1 MARRWMS
8 AGAVLAGLSLVWL
21 PASALL
27 ISQIEFDLALP
38 RGAVDTL
45 TFSVLNNETDP
56 LEIQISLADWDRDIT
71 GENRFYPPGT
81 LPRSAA
87 PWLSVSPL
95 RFDLEPNKQ
104 QEVRFSIKVP
114 SDIAGT
120 YWAAIMVEAAPKQT
134 QPQPPGT
141 TVIVRRR
148 FAVKVLETP
157 PGTGTKDGR
166 ITLIDVRGLNP
177 PNYLVEFENRGTIH
191 APRVTGRIEL
201 RDEKGTLLEKL
212 DLESFPILPG
222 AKRLLKVT
230 SARKKG
236 DLLPPGKY
244 LVVAVLDYGGETL
257 AGGQFVLRIKP
268 LQLVPIGTASAPPQ
282 DLDKDGLYE
291 DINADGKLT
300 LDDPALLGLNLDRPA
315 VQENARAFDFDND
328 GDADF
333 DDVIALKKMAQGQ
346 TSSGLFAFAGHW
358 PAKMY
363 GPGEAW
369 QASLDVHR
377 AAVGGTAYSPG
388 EAWLAALDG
397 ELPSHLD
404 DLELLAHHLLE
415 LAPGAEGGHGLGGD
429 HDALLGLRVDA
440 HGALARAGLKGPKA
454 RNAHRLPVADRL
466 GDGAEHRVY
475 GLFGRLLA

>member
-95 RFDLEPNKQ
+95 RFELEPNKQ

-166 ITLIDVRGLNP
+166 IALIDVRGLNP

-346 TSSGLFAFAGHW
+346 TSSG
-358 PAKMY
+358 
-363 GPGEAW
+363 
-369 QASLDVHR
+369 QASLDVH
-377 AAVGGTAYSPG
+377 
-388 EAWLAALDG
+388 
-397 ELPSHLD
+397 
-404 DLELLAHHLLE
+404 
-415 LAPGAEGGHGLGGD
+415 
-429 HDALLGLRVDA
+429 LRQ
-440 HGALARAGLKGPKA
+440 PKA
-454 RNAHRLPVADRL
+454 GEGVQSRRSLVSRA
-466 GDGAEHRVY
+466 
-475 GLFGRLLA
+475 

>member
-95 RFDLEPNKQ
+95 RFELEPNKQ

-134 QPQPPGT
+134 QPQTPGT

-166 ITLIDVRGLNP
+166 IALIDVRGLNP

-346 TSSGLFAFAGHW
+346 TSSG
-358 PAKMY
+358 
-363 GPGEAW
+363 
-369 QASLDVHR
+369 QASLDVH
-377 AAVGGTAYSPG
+377 
-388 EAWLAALDG
+388 
-397 ELPSHLD
+397 
-404 DLELLAHHLLE
+404 
-415 LAPGAEGGHGLGGD
+415 
-429 HDALLGLRVDA
+429 LRQ
-440 HGALARAGLKGPKA
+440 PKA
-454 RNAHRLPVADRL
+454 GEGVQSRRSLVSRA
-466 GDGAEHRVY
+466 
-475 GLFGRLLA
+475 

>member
-333 DDVIALKKMAQGQ
+333 DDVIALKKMAQG
-346 TSSGLFAFAGHW
+346 SRPGFAPDFVWTVRLRQPSAGEDERQ
-358 PAKMY
+358 AKLVQAK
-363 GPGEAW
+363 PG
-369 QASLDVHR
+369 
-377 AAVGGTAYSPG
+377 
-388 EAWLAALDG
+388 
-397 ELPSHLD
+397 
-404 DLELLAHHLLE
+404 
-415 LAPGAEGGHGLGGD
+415 
-429 HDALLGLRVDA
+429 
-440 HGALARAGLKGPKA
+440 
-454 RNAHRLPVADRL
+454 
-466 GDGAEHRVY
+466 
-475 GLFGRLLA
+475 

>member
-346 TSSGLFAFAGHW
+346 TRLDQLRWTFVFASRRL
-358 PAKMY
+358 AK
-363 GPGEAW
+363 
-369 QASLDVHR
+369 
-377 AAVGGTAYSPG
+377 AYSPD
-388 EAWLAALDG
+388 EVWLAALDG

>member
-95 RFDLEPNKQ
+95 RFELEPNKQ

-346 TSSGLFAFAGHW
+346 TSSG
-358 PAKMY
+358 
-363 GPGEAW
+363 
-369 QASLDVHR
+369 QASLDVH
-377 AAVGGTAYSPG
+377 
-388 EAWLAALDG
+388 
-397 ELPSHLD
+397 
-404 DLELLAHHLLE
+404 
-415 LAPGAEGGHGLGGD
+415 
-429 HDALLGLRVDA
+429 LRQ
-440 HGALARAGLKGPKA
+440 PKA
-454 RNAHRLPVADRL
+454 GEGVQSRRSLVSRA
-466 GDGAEHRVY
+466 
-475 GLFGRLLA
+475 

>member
-95 RFDLEPNKQ
+95 RFELEPNKQ

-114 SDIAGT
+114 LDIAGT

-201 RDEKGTLLEKL
+201 RDERGTLLEKL

-346 TSSGLFAFAGHW
+346 TSSG
-358 PAKMY
+358 
-363 GPGEAW
+363 
-369 QASLDVHR
+369 QASLDVH
-377 AAVGGTAYSPG
+377 
-388 EAWLAALDG
+388 
-397 ELPSHLD
+397 
-404 DLELLAHHLLE
+404 
-415 LAPGAEGGHGLGGD
+415 
-429 HDALLGLRVDA
+429 LRQ
-440 HGALARAGLKGPKA
+440 PKA
-454 RNAHRLPVADRL
+454 GEGVQSRRSLVSRA
-466 GDGAEHRVY
+466 
-475 GLFGRLLA
+475 

>member
-134 QPQPPGT
+134 RPQPPGT

-166 ITLIDVRGLNP
+166 IALIDVRGLNP

-333 DDVIALKKMAQGQ
+333 DDVIALKKMAQG
-346 TSSGLFAFAGHW
+346 S
-358 PAKMY
+358 
-363 GPGEAW
+363 
-369 QASLDVHR
+369 
-377 AAVGGTAYSPG
+377 
-388 EAWLAALDG
+388 
-397 ELPSHLD
+397 
-404 DLELLAHHLLE
+404 
-415 LAPGAEGGHGLGGD
+415 
-429 HDALLGLRVDA
+429 
-440 HGALARAGLKGPKA
+440 
-454 RNAHRLPVADRL
+454 
-466 GDGAEHRVY
+466 
-475 GLFGRLLA
+475 

>member
-21 PASALL
+21 SASALL

-166 ITLIDVRGLNP
+166 IALIDVRGLNP

-346 TSSGLFAFAGHW
+346 TSSG
-358 PAKMY
+358 
-363 GPGEAW
+363 
-369 QASLDVHR
+369 QASLDVH
-377 AAVGGTAYSPG
+377 
-388 EAWLAALDG
+388 
-397 ELPSHLD
+397 
-404 DLELLAHHLLE
+404 
-415 LAPGAEGGHGLGGD
+415 
-429 HDALLGLRVDA
+429 LRQ
-440 HGALARAGLKGPKA
+440 PKA
-454 RNAHRLPVADRL
+454 GEGVQSRRSLVSRA
-466 GDGAEHRVY
+466 
-475 GLFGRLLA
+475 